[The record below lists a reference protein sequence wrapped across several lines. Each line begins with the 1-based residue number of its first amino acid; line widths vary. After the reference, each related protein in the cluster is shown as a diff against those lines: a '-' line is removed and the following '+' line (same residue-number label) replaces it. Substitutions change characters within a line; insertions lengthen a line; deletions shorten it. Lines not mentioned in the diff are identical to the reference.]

1 MRPAQ
6 VAPPTR
12 QGVIGRAL
20 RVVVACMIGFVIAA
34 AGTSLI
40 WWALVDEPTPRLASE
55 LLDTLAPQAVLEQ
68 ARVAYPI
75 DTHLGASVIRAEVD
89 RLDLGQLTDRATSAG
104 WSSTRP
110 SDDTVVI
117 DTGDTR
123 LEVTPTSLTVD
134 PHQSPWPALAQLLAG
149 LAGAGAVALTAVVRA
164 RTGGDPTP
172 ATAPDRCG
180 CRIRVAHSRR
190 PVGHRIHRS
199 RRPRGSARLRLS
211 RFCDNPV
218 LLVVVGA
225 HRGRDRPAGVVCDTS
240 SSRSRTCSV
249 IGLSAVVRGRAA
261 DRFEV
266 ALGVSNGKT
275 HRIL

>member
-20 RVVVACMIGFVIAA
+20 RVVVACMTGFVIAA

-164 RTGGDPTP
+164 RTGGETPRQRRRRTAVAAGFGLPIAAALLAIGFTAVVDPVGRLDSGSAVFATILFFWWLLVPIGAGIALLVWFATP
-172 ATAPDRCG
+172 AAAGPG
-180 CRIRVAHSRR
+180 
-190 PVGHRIHRS
+190 PVRS
-199 RRPRGSARLRLS
+199 SA
-211 RFCDNPV
+211 
-218 LLVVVGA
+218 
-225 HRGRDRPAGVVCDTS
+225 
-240 SSRSRTCSV
+240 
-249 IGLSAVVRGRAA
+249 SAQ
-261 DRFEV
+261 
-266 ALGVSNGKT
+266 S
-275 HRIL
+275 